1 MPYAVTSQK
10 TATSEPQTFHTVNN
24 RTPSRAK
31 ALHHLQMRRVLA
43 LVWNASPGWT
53 LVNGVLLGLQAGLP
67 LLQLYLMKLTVDAVT
82 AGILDPETPS
92 AIRTVLG
99 LVCLTGAAVLAA
111 DFLASIARVAG
122 QAQAE
127 VVGDY
132 VQNLLHAKS
141 VALDLEYYENSG
153 FYDTLHRAQQEAPY
167 RPLRMV
173 TGLVQVAQNCVI
185 LVGIAVLVVACHWGI
200 ATLLLAAVVPGAL
213 VRLKFANQLYRWQL
227 GRSET
232 ERRAVYLNG
241 LLTGERHAKEIRLFA
256 LGPLLMQR
264 SRELRRQL
272 RQEKTG
278 IAFKR
283 TFGELA
289 AQSIA
294 TFAVYGA
301 FAFIALRTL
310 QGAMSVGD
318 LVMYYQAFQRG
329 QGYLR
334 EMLNGLAGLFE
345 DNLFLS
351 NFYQFLDLKPKV
363 TVAQPSVPVPRP
375 MQEGIVFDRVGFRY
389 PGAGA
394 MVLRDVSLA
403 IRPGQVVALVGE
415 NGSGKT
421 TLVKLLCRLYD
432 PTVGAITLD
441 GIDLRRMDCTALRG
455 EIGIIFQDYAR
466 YHMTARENIW
476 MGNVRLQLND
486 LKVMAAA
493 RRAGAHRAITALP
506 RGYETMLGKG
516 FGHGVEL
523 SIGEWQQVALA
534 RAFLRDAQILVL
546 DEPTSALDAK
556 AEYLVFEN
564 FHKLAAGRT
573 AILISHRFST
583 TRMADRIFVLEDGSI
598 SEAGTHEELMS
609 RGGTYAQLHATQAQR
624 YR

>member
-1 MPYAVTSQK
+1 MS
-10 TATSEPQTFHTVNN
+10 N
-24 RTPSRAK
+24 RTPLGSN
-31 ALHHLQMRRVLA
+31 ALRDLQLKRVLA
-43 LVWNASPGWT
+43 LVWKAAPGWT
-53 LVNGVLLGLQAGLP
+53 LANAALLSLQAGLP
-67 LLQLYLMKLTVDAVT
+67 LLQLYLMKLTVDAVA
-82 AGILDPETPS
+82 AGILAPEKTS
-92 AIRTVLG
+92 AIRLVVM

-111 DFLASIARVAG
+111 DLFSSIARVVG

-127 VVGDY
+127 VVSDY

-173 TGLVQVAQNCVI
+173 TGLVQVAQNCVV
-185 LVGIAVLVVACHWGI
+185 LVGIAALVVACHWGI
-200 ATLLLAAVVPGAL
+200 AVLLFAAVVPGAM

-227 GRSET
+227 GRSQT
-232 ERRAVYLNG
+232 ERTAVYLNG
-241 LLTGERHAKEIRLFA
+241 LLTAERHAKEIRLFD

-264 SRELRRQL
+264 SRELRRAL

-283 TFGELA
+283 ALGELA
-289 AQSIA
+289 AQSGA
-294 TFAVYGA
+294 TLSVYGS
-301 FAFIALRTL
+301 FAFIAYRTL
-310 QGAMSVGD
+310 QGAMTVGD

-334 EMLNGLAGLFE
+334 EMLSGLAGLFE

-351 NFYQFLDLKPKV
+351 NFYHFLDLKPTV
-363 TVAQPSVPVPRP
+363 TVMQPSAPVPRP
-375 MQEGIVFDRVGFRY
+375 MKEGIVFDRVGFRY
-389 PGAGA
+389 PSGAG
-394 MVLRDVSLA
+394 MVLHNVSLA

-432 PTVGAITLD
+432 PTAGSIALD
-441 GIDLRRMDCTALRG
+441 GIDLRQFDCTALRS
-455 EIGIIFQDYAR
+455 EIGIIFQDYAH

-476 MGNVRLQLND
+476 MGNARLPPD
-486 LKVMAAA
+486 DPRIIAAA
-493 RRAGAHRAITALP
+493 HRAGAHETLAALP
-506 RGYETMLGKG
+506 HGYETILGKG
-516 FGHGVEL
+516 FGNGTEL
-523 SIGEWQQVALA
+523 SIGQWQQVALA
-534 RAFLRDAQILVL
+534 RAFLRDTQILVL

-556 AEYLVFEN
+556 AEYAVFQN
-564 FHKLAAGRT
+564 FRQLAFGRT

-583 TRMADRIFVLEDGSI
+583 IRMADRIFVLQDGSI
-598 SEAGTHEELMS
+598 TEAGTHDELMNA
-609 RGGTYAQLHATQAQR
+609 GGTYAHLYETQAHC